1 MPGLKAKRS
10 PAPPPPPRWST
21 SPARP
26 RNHLYARIGS
36 PAGRKQRRR
45 ERIAT
50 PFSRENGPRV
60 RLRRSSDL
68 SDVVLYAF
76 PGERGRSRTRGGT
89 PTPLLV
95 WRPRGQ
101 GQPRKRTSSLPGDSK
116 SDPWWLSRTSV
127 RPTPR
132 SRSFSRSNMPVVAL
146 AAARRRGRGQW
157 VSGDDSDRTASRH
170 GKGVTPLSLVEAC
183 AWSGIGRAR
192 GVSLKHLSTQ
202 RYVCVYETR
211 KPSGPDLSVHV
222 SVTEPYNPGFLCG
235 SPSLNLGDME

>member
-26 RNHLYARIGS
+26 RNHLYARIGF
-36 PAGRKQRRR
+36 PTGRKQRRR

-101 GQPRKRTSSLPGDSK
+101 RQPRRRTSSLPGDSK
-116 SDPWWLSRTSV
+116 SEPWWLSRTSV

-146 AAARRRGRGQW
+146 AAARRRGR
-157 VSGDDSDRTASRH
+157 VSET
-170 GKGVTPLSLVEAC
+170 SL
-183 AWSGIGRAR
+183 
-192 GVSLKHLSTQ
+192 
-202 RYVCVYETR
+202 
-211 KPSGPDLSVHV
+211 
-222 SVTEPYNPGFLCG
+222 FL
-235 SPSLNLGDME
+235 